1 MSPVLR
7 RTVAPTANR
16 RSRPRRARRHATVL
30 GLILAGA
37 LALPT
42 AAQALTAPLAATAIR
57 TASAP
62 QPVPSPGA
70 NPAPGPVPSPT
81 PGPSP
86 NPMPG
91 PGNGAGSGPGS
102 GGSGSSK
109 GGGSG
114 RLPAPQPMPSAP
126 SATGSG
132 PAWWDIPGQ
141 VEKAIDTWFGDLVK
155 AALTPIMDLIGKT
168 VLSTPDTTGGRTA
181 QLWTATLVI
190 ANACYV
196 LFAIVGGLIVMTHE
210 TVQTRYAFAQIAPR
224 LVVGI
229 IAANT
234 SLLLIRQLLI
244 FANALTQALWGQPL
258 DPAGIGN
265 KLTGYIID
273 SIFVPGG
280 ITQIFMVLFGLV
292 LAVMA
297 GAVLLSFG
305 LRVAALMLLTVSAPL
320 FLSCH
325 ALPGV
330 DAAARLWWRCLAAV
344 FGIQILQALTLML
357 CLQVFFDPH
366 GDIFGVPT
374 TSGLTDLLVCA
385 CLFLILL
392 KIPGWVLRVALGRQP
407 RTGAMGLLKTA
418 AAAAIGTAIG
428 VPGVTSARALAG
440 RMTGRA
446 LRAHLGPGSGASGAT
461 GAGGTSPRTPGGPR
475 PPRPP
480 RPSTAAPR
488 TGRPNVGTARGRPTR
503 GGQLPLFPLPPGA
516 RQQPA
521 SAANRAA
528 TGAGSPPAAP
538 SGRSAAAGGAMP
550 SPMPGWVQPPL
561 FPATPSGRVGRGRQL
576 PLFPIP
582 PGARAPRNPAPGASA
597 PGAGTPSSGP
607 GWRQPALFPPSGRL
621 PEPPPPLSALGH
633 ARQLPLFRVPADR
646 RVPRTPTSP
655 PSSPPLPRNTSRYQ
669 QLALF
674 PRTAPRPQSTPNPAS
689 PTGRAP
695 RAETPPTV
703 VPRTVPVRL
712 PGPAPAA
719 LKAAKKT
726 STRRTRK
733 GGD

>member
-1 MSPVLR
+1 VSAVPLPPTPPPARPVRDR
-7 RTVAPTANR
+7 RTR
-16 RSRPRRARRHATVL
+16 RSSVVL

-42 AAQALTAPLAATAIR
+42 AAQALTAPLAATPIR

-62 QPVPSPGA
+62 QPVPSPGT

-86 NPMPG
+86 NPTPG
-91 PGNGAGSGPGS
+91 PANGSGS

-114 RLPAPQPMPSAP
+114 NLPAPQPMPSPPAP
-126 SATGSG
+126 TGSG

-141 VEKAIDTWFGDLVK
+141 VEQAIDTWFGDLVK
-155 AALTPIMDLIGKT
+155 AALTPILGLIGST

-181 QLWTATLVI
+181 DLWTATLVI
-190 ANACYV
+190 ANTCYV
-196 LFAIVGGLIVMTHE
+196 LFAIIGGVLVMTHE
-210 TVQTRYAFAQIAPR
+210 TVQTRYNLAQIAPR

-234 SLLLIRQLLI
+234 SLLLIRQLLT
-244 FANALTQALWGQPL
+244 FTNALTQAVWGQPL

-273 SIFVPGG
+273 SIFVPDG
-280 ITQIFMVLFGLV
+280 ITQIFLVLFGLV

-330 DAAARLWWRCLAAV
+330 DAAAKLWWRCLAAV

-366 GDIFGVPT
+366 GDVFGVPT
-374 TSGLTDLLVCA
+374 ASGLTDLLVCA
-385 CLFLILL
+385 CLFVILL

-407 RTGAMGLLKTA
+407 RTGAMSLLKTA

-428 VPGVTSARALAG
+428 VPGVTSTRTLAG
-440 RMTGRA
+440 RVTGRA
-446 LRAHLGPGSGASGAT
+446 LRGHLGPGGGAGGAT
-461 GAGGTSPRTPGGPR
+461 GSGGTGPRTPGGPR

-480 RPSTAAPR
+480 RPGTATPR
-488 TGRPNVGTARGRPTR
+488 PGRPNFGAARGRPTR

-516 RQQPA
+516 RHQPA
-521 SAANRAA
+521 GVANPALPSPGSAPA
-528 TGAGSPPAAP
+528 GPSAGSPQ
-538 SGRSAAAGGAMP
+538 SGGGMP
-550 SPMPGWVQPPL
+550 SPMPGWVQPAL
-561 FPATPSGRVGRGRQL
+561 FPTIAPGPIGRGRQL

-582 PGARAPRNPAPGASA
+582 PGARVPRSPVSAAPEPPPAAL
-597 PGAGTPSSGP
+597 TSGP
-607 GWRQPALFPPSGRL
+607 GWRQQALFPPTGRA
-621 PEPPPPLSALGH
+621 PAPPPPLHTLGR

-646 RVPRTPTSP
+646 RVPRTPTPPPPPAPVSP
-655 PSSPPLPRNTSRYQ
+655 DTSRSR

-674 PRTAPRPQSTPNPAS
+674 
-689 PTGRAP
+689 
-695 RAETPPTV
+695 
-703 VPRTVPVRL
+703 PRTVPVRL
-712 PGPAPAA
+712 PGPTPTAS
-719 LKAAKKT
+719 KAAKKT
-726 STRRTRK
+726 PIRRTRK